1 MPSQTRRVLVVEDT
15 FSNLKMLE
23 AKLLSKGF
31 VVETAF
37 DGAEALRKIEE
48 QDFDI
53 VVLDV
58 MMPGIDGFE
67 VCRRIKLGRA
77 TDALPV
83 VMLTAL
89 DSLSDRELG
98 LDAGADDFFVK
109 PVEDQL
115 LFGRILELIDRR
127 ADERGSRRVT
137 C

>member
-31 VVETAF
+31 VVEIAF

-48 QDFDI
+48 QEFDI

-67 VCRRIKLGRA
+67 VCRRIKLRRA
-77 TDALPV
+77 SRVLPV

-89 DSLSDRELG
+89 DSLADRDLG

-115 LFGRILELIDRR
+115 LFGRMLELIDRN
-127 ADERGSRRVT
+127 ADEKAAVA
-137 C
+137 

>member
-1 MPSQTRRVLVVEDT
+1 MPNQTRRVLVVEDT

-23 AKLLSKGF
+23 AKLLSRGF
-31 VVETAF
+31 IVHIAF

-48 QDFDI
+48 QEFDI

-67 VCRRIKLGRA
+67 VCRRIKLRRA
-77 TDALPV
+77 TGALPV

-98 LDAGADDFFVK
+98 MDAGADDFFVK
-109 PVEDQL
+109 PVEDEV
-115 LFGRILELIDRR
+115 LFGRMLELIDLRV
-127 ADERGSRRVT
+127 DEKSAVA
-137 C
+137 

>member
-98 LDAGADDFFVK
+98 MDAGADDFFVK

-127 ADERGSRRVT
+127 ADERAAVA
-137 C
+137 